1 MWPNKH
7 KSGGSKKLNKLNIAL
22 LETKYRNA
30 EETDLGC
37 GVMDLIDV
45 AQDWDRLRAVV
56 NAVKNLPVP

>member
-1 MWPNKH
+1 VGVP
-7 KSGGSKKLNKLNIAL
+7 KKLNKLNIAL